1 MSIFKKKKIY
11 RDTCYDLSAVSLA
24 VRSGQFSF
32 EEIASLKAIAVRYLN
47 KCNEAD
53 ARSLSVILKDFVDD
67 SSDFG
72 SAAVCKQ
79 IIRVGA

>member
-1 MSIFKKKKIY
+1 MSIFKKKNFM
-11 RDTCYDLSAVSLA
+11 DTRYDLSAVSLA

-32 EEIASLKAIAVRYLN
+32 EEIAVLKAIAVRYLN

-53 ARSLSVILKDFVDD
+53 AKSLNWILKEYVDD